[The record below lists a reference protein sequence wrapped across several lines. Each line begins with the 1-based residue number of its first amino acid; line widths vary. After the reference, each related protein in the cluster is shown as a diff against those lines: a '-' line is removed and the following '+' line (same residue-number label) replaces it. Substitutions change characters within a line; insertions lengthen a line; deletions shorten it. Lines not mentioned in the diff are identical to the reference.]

1 MDQMMVEQNSTL
13 NEEIDFLA
21 NKEFMN
27 LKMFMKKKD
36 QYEEKSSNLSSVDKD
51 T

>member
-1 MDQMMVEQNSTL
+1 MMVEQNFTL

-36 QYEEKSSNLSSVDKD
+36 PYEEKSSNLSSVDKD